1 MVFPRNILFFSFSLS
16 VFLLSPP
23 TPTSVS
29 FCFCC
34 LWVFFPPL
42 YMVQVTGSIKKE
54 EKLDTHK
61 KRWTATPPPQ
71 TFFLGHENCLIVKV
85 QGS

>member
-34 LWVFFPPL
+34 LWGFLFFPL

-54 EKLDTHK
+54 EKLDIHK
-61 KRWTATPPPQ
+61 KRWTATPHPDI
-71 TFFLGHENCLIVKV
+71 FLRT
-85 QGS
+85 